1 MNVGGCARRDSS
13 GRFGGCRG
21 WQTGLTLGSIRG
33 EQDIRLG
40 EPSGDGGPAKGR
52 KLPSPVFDSSLETT
66 DPRAVRGRGRDAARS
81 RDSTRCGA
89 RCHRRS
95 AFPTIGANEIA
106 APRSRRACPLK
117 PPNHPPEPL
126 LGKEINLPANRAI
139 RRRPR
144 GDVWAMTHRC
154 DANGGRQRLSSLLRD
169 LTRGMRAVVAC
180 AVLPR
185 TESAASFKTGS
196 GPTPTAISPLPSHG
210 SHTAPV
216 YKPKKYTPFGPTGGA
231 SPRLAN

>member
-1 MNVGGCARRDSS
+1 MPWLANGFNPRVDPRGTGHPSWGTVGGRGSRQRAEITLPRVRLIPRDDGPSRGAWAGARR
-13 GRFGGCRG
+13 G
-21 WQTGLTLGSIRG
+21 
-33 EQDIRLG
+33 
-40 EPSGDGGPAKGR
+40 
-52 KLPSPVFDSSLETT
+52 
-66 DPRAVRGRGRDAARS
+66 RS

-89 RCHRRS
+89 GCHRRS

-196 GPTPTAISPLPSHG
+196 GPYSYSYFTPAESRFAHG
-210 SHTAPV
+210 A
-216 YKPKKYTPFGPTGGA
+216 G
-231 SPRLAN
+231 L

>member
-1 MNVGGCARRDSS
+1 MDRKTGQWMNANGCARRGSS
-13 GRFGGCRG
+13 GRFGGCIGRCN
-21 WQTGLTLGSIRG
+21 
-33 EQDIRLG
+33 
-40 EPSGDGGPAKGR
+40 GGAR
-52 KLPSPVFDSSLETT
+52 V
-66 DPRAVRGRGRDAARS
+66 DPRGTGHPSWGTVGGRGSRQRAEITLPRVRLIPRDDGPS
-81 RDSTRCGA
+81 RGAWAGA
-89 RCHRRS
+89 RRGPIARFHAMPGSVIAAS

-117 PPNHPPEPL
+117 PPNHPPPEPL

-144 GDVWAMTHRC
+144 GDVWVMTHRC

-196 GPTPTAISPLPSHG
+196 GPYSYSYFTPAESRFAHG
-210 SHTAPV
+210 A
-216 YKPKKYTPFGPTGGA
+216 G
-231 SPRLAN
+231 L